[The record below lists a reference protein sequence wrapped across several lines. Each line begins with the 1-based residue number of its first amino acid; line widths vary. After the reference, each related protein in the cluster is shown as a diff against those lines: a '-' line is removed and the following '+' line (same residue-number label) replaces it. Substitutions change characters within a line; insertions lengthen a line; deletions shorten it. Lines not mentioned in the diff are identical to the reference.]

1 MIESSNDVIIKLNFA
16 TIVAKFSFIITSFED
31 SIINTNQSIIHKSL
45 LQVCKMAEYSP
56 DKSIVT
62 AEKLEKF
69 RQKPL
74 VGNLVEVSKHS

>member
-1 MIESSNDVIIKLNFA
+1 
-16 TIVAKFSFIITSFED
+16 
-31 SIINTNQSIIHKSL
+31 
-45 LQVCKMAEYSP
+45 MAEYSP

-74 VGNLVEVSKHS
+74 VGNLVEVLNHS